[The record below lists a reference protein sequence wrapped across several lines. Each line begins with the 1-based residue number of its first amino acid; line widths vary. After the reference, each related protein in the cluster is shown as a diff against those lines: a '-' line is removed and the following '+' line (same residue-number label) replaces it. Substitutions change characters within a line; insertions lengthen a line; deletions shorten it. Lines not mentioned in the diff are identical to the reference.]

1 MRCFFYIALATI
13 MMPGLLSAQDKEPDL
28 TRPFLYLNNGS
39 ILSEHQFQV
48 NNNISK
54 FKDLNGKKIALKN
67 IRFYQS
73 GSEYFAA
80 YKGKLAPRE
89 QTGIFDIYA
98 RHYSGYYNASTNRVI
113 PPASYYYYAQG
124 FGEVKQLKYNNLKTD
139 LTAFPNNRFPEEE
152 RIILDLLQKGKKR
165 DTTREIL
172 RWTGAA
178 SMLASLVLLGS
189 GNKGGSSGNYQQNS
203 YVAPLALSLGG
214 AGLLIAYRGI
224 NGGYVF
230 YEDAV
235 KSYNIM
241 YGE

>member
-1 MRCFFYIALATI
+1 MRYFFYVVLAAVI
-13 MMPGLLSAQDKEPDL
+13 MPGMISAQNEKPDL

-48 NNNISK
+48 NNAVSQ
-54 FKDLNGKKIALKN
+54 FKYLSGKKIAIKD

-73 GSEYFAA
+73 GSEYYAA
-80 YKGKLAPRE
+80 YKGELAPRE

-98 RHYSGYYNASTNRVI
+98 RHYSGSYNPSTNRVI
-113 PPASYYYYAQG
+113 PPSSFYYYAKG

-139 LTAFPNNRFPEEE
+139 LTAFPNKQFPTEEK
-152 RIILDLLQKGKKR
+152 IILDLLQKGKKR

-172 RWTGAA
+172 RWTGTA
-178 SMLASLVLLGS
+178 SLLASLVLLSS
-189 GNKGGSSGNYQQNS
+189 GNQGGSSGNFRPNS
-203 YVAPLALSLGG
+203 YVAPVALSLGG
-214 AGLLIAYRGI
+214 AGLMIAYRGI